1 VGQGASLV
9 VGFGCLAFAEV
20 AVRSEP
26 ALGTPDLY
34 AVASLGMLMSSS
46 FYKPLLGVDLGA
58 GNRLKPAIGLS
69 GIFL

>member
-1 VGQGASLV
+1 MGQGASLV

-34 AVASLGMLMSSS
+34 AVASLGMLMSWPLSS
-46 FYKPLLGVDLGA
+46 ADSRPAEDLWTS
-58 GNRLKPAIGLS
+58 R
-69 GIFL
+69 